1 MVFDNY
7 RVSAF
12 SGEGIHKV
20 SNKENEIIDMKNIL
34 ELYYWSHLE

>member
-1 MVFDNY
+1 MVMVFDNY

-12 SGEGIHKV
+12 SGEGIHKL

-34 ELYYWSHLE
+34 NFITEVI